1 MSKILI
7 ADDSRFQVEVLSKSM
22 KEHRFEVI
30 SAGDALQAWMI
41 ALRAAPDAIVLDI
54 NMPAGSGIEVLKRLQ
69 ISAKTR
75 QIPVIVVS
83 GSTEPSIEELAKS
96 LGAVEFFHKP
106 VDLVQLCATL
116 SRLLSPA
123 SPVIESRPS

>member
-22 KEHRFEVI
+22 KERRFEVI

-41 ALRAAPDAIVLDI
+41 AIRAAPDAIVLDI

-75 QIPVIVVS
+75 HIPVIVVS

-106 VDLVQLCATL
+106 VDVVQLCELL
-116 SRLLSPA
+116 SRLLCPA
-123 SPVIESRPS
+123 ISVIESRPS